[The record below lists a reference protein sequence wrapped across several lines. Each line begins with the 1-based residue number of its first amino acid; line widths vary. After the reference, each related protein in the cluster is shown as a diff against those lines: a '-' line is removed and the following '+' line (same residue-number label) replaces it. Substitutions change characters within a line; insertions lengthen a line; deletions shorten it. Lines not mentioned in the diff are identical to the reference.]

1 MPKIKFDKVCLDKK
15 DKKKIAICMVLIF
28 LCALISIGFMLFT
41 IIKIDDFNTD
51 TFFVA
56 FICTYIGI
64 LIITCPS
71 ALIFSKIMK
80 RARYN
85 QYIKEYIKENTEA
98 QDA

>member
-1 MPKIKFDKVCLDKK
+1 MAKIKFDKVYLDKK
-15 DKKKIAICMVLIF
+15 EKKKIAICMALIF

-41 IIKIDDFNTD
+41 IIKIDDFNID
-51 TFFVA
+51 TFSVA
-56 FICTYIGI
+56 FICTYIGV

-85 QYIKEYIKENTEA
+85 QSVKENTEVQNA
-98 QDA
+98 